1 MKLLRMSL
9 YWEVRKMI
17 MLHSGFAEEIMRVV
31 EGYAVREEGGVYI
44 ILADGTKMKVRRE
57 TVRPCY
63 VRNRIEDYI
72 HLTDKILLEFHKK
85 GIYYLEDI
93 AELSDGKLG
102 KIRGVGEVRRK
113 AIRKIVEEELGTE
126 YKIW

>member
-1 MKLLRMSL
+1 
-9 YWEVRKMI
+9 MI
-17 MLHSGFAEEIMRVV
+17 ILHSGFTEESMRVI
-31 EGYAVREEGGVYI
+31 EGYAVREENGVYI

-72 HLTDKILLEFHKK
+72 NLTGNILLEFHKK

-93 AELSDGKLG
+93 AELSDGELESIKGIG
-102 KIRGVGEVRRK
+102 KVRRK

-126 YKIW
+126 YKI